1 PNPDSDVNLLKK
13 STVISE
19 LLDTGAGK
27 SFVNGSWLRDNIS
40 LVHAHKRSDNPLK
53 VKCANGSTFCTDRMV
68 LLKVVHDGE
77 LKTWWF
83 YVTKHLSHAVIC
95 GMDLLRGLSFTLKM
109 SPGSQEVS
117 TNAEQGEVG
126 CTFTS
131 IVTTLNTISQRSE
144 VNSRDFGQDT
154 VLCSSEKPVQL
165 LADDTLVDIVP
176 DISSLPNSHPEP
188 IQRHVHRIPWVSEAR
203 PNRSRSL
210 RRAKQMSRKLEEKL
224 RNDPVAYRQC

>member
-1 PNPDSDVNLLKK
+1 
-13 STVISE
+13 
-19 LLDTGAGK
+19 
-27 SFVNGSWLRDNIS
+27 
-40 LVHAHKRSDNPLK
+40 
-53 VKCANGSTFCTDRMV
+53 MV

-224 RNDPVAYRQC
+224 RKDPVAYRQCCEQIDMLVKRGFARPASEDEINHAYGLLVVRRASSSTTPMRV